1 MTDLFGQALLDYKHN
16 CNTSELKTWSS
27 IAGKDVMPLK
37 YLFRSYKN
45 MPPIEQKALN
55 LCSGKVLD
63 IGCGA
68 GSHSLYLQ
76 KKGYNISS
84 LDISKGAIEVCQLR
98 GLKKT
103 LNQDLWQLKNIKFD
117 TILLLMN
124 GIGLS
129 GTLQKL
135 PYFLNHL
142 KSLLNKG
149 GQILVDSSDI
159 IYMYKT
165 FEGTYD
171 IPSGYYYGEV
181 QFKMTYKKETSQ
193 KFNWLYLDFKN
204 LKKYAQQVGLKYQKI
219 QEGSHYDYLAKLSV

>member
-1 MTDLFGQALLDYKHN
+1 MTELFGQALLDYQNN
-16 CNTSELKTWSS
+16 CTTSELKTWSS

-45 MPPIEQKALN
+45 MPPIEQKALS

-98 GLKKT
+98 GLEKT
-103 LNQDLWQLKNIKFD
+103 LNQDLWQLNNLKFD

-129 GTLQKL
+129 ETLYKL
-135 PYFLNHL
+135 PQFLNHL
-142 KSLLNKG
+142 KNLLNKG

-159 IYMYKT
+159 IYMYKI
-165 FEGTYD
+165 FEDTYD
-171 IPSGYYYGEV
+171 IPSDYYYGEV
-181 QFKMTYKKETSQ
+181 QFTITYKKETTQ

-204 LKKYAQQVGLKYQKI
+204 LKKYSQQVGLKCQKI